1 MCILYG
7 FLIPGCMIA
16 FFASLVEYMDTKFIH
31 PGLMMIAVLV
41 ASLGIF
47 FAGCF
52 NYHSDEFERYGKL

>member
-1 MCILYG
+1 
-7 FLIPGCMIA
+7 MIA